1 MKGLPWDTFTD
12 LVAQFLV
19 RLTGSVERDT
29 NLEEAGLDSL
39 SLVELVAEI
48 ETRLD
53 VEFPVELLN
62 WDTFATAGTLHAATV
77 GLLDDK
83 ENLS

>member
-1 MKGLPWDTFTD
+1 MKDLPWDTFTD
-12 LVAQFLV
+12 LVAPFLV
-19 RLTGSVERDT
+19 RLTGCVERDT

-39 SLVELVAEI
+39 SLVELVAEM

-77 GLLDDK
+77 GLLDDE